1 MNLSPL
7 QFFLDRINVR
17 PHIRDRRDDREGNGS
32 GNDGDWVGHAI
43 ALVVRG
49 GHVSS
54 AIFSNGSVCP
64 AQECVESSRK

>member
-1 MNLSPL
+1 
-7 QFFLDRINVR
+7 
-17 PHIRDRRDDREGNGS
+17 
-32 GNDGDWVGHAI
+32 VGHAI